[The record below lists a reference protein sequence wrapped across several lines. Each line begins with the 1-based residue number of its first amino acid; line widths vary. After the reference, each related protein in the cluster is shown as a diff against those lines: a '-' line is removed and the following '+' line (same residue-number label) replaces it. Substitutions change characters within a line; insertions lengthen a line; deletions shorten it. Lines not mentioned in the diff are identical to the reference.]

1 MSLTILVAQE
11 RWQEFDETWKAALD
25 AGQTDV
31 SDLTVALDLAG
42 NKKRIARCV
51 AMAKKQATALVETD
65 DHGDAARVLGA
76 ALCGGGNPAE
86 LAGDLYSEAFKAW
99 GEEPWWE
106 AICEAAGFSGES
118 PDLRGAWS
126 TFDKLRSMAPGTM
139 IYHGGGWG
147 VGEVTEIDPIE
158 KEIAIT
164 FAGGRTDRFPFT
176 TAADIFELLDIDDL
190 RARYYRDAEG
200 TTKGVKKDPL
210 EALLAVVDRHHGRV
224 SLVAVRTALAQV
236 GVEGSAWTAW
246 WRKAHKLAGNC
257 EWLRV
262 SGTKSRAVVERLL
275 EAKDPAED
283 LTRRL
288 RLISKPEELIN
299 TVRDLFIGSKI
310 EPEVCTAALAALDE
324 RLTQPGCTEA
334 DMLTGWIIL
343 RHHRGESPAPLTERL
358 KECMEAEAPE
368 TAFGCPALWSDFQ
381 KVRGYREQEQCVELL
396 KELYGEEKW
405 LDEAGASLQHTSP
418 GMVRALVDA
427 LLEKGHGQALAAQY
441 TSLLA
446 RPLRAPD
453 LLVTLARLAETGR
466 IEGSFPTPLRRAQ
479 ALVNLATHLWAGR
492 RGNQAL
498 TRVNQRLATLLARGD
513 SPALKTLLAEA
524 SVEDLRGFHLQ
535 ASRGVDDAIEA
546 ILTEIAFDL
555 DRNFFAGASTHFWEG
570 EAVWT
575 SRDGLERRA
584 ADLRDIRDVK
594 IPENEDAIGRAA
606 AFGDLSENSEWE
618 AAMEEQRNLTS
629 RAMDMEAELRH
640 TDLIANAVI
649 PEDTICPGTLVTYRE
664 TESNQENSIRILG
677 PWDGYLGDDVVSYRA
692 PLAASMLGLHTGDQ
706 AVLELPAGK
715 LDIEVVSIELL
726 EIE

>member
-11 RWQEFDETWKAALD
+11 RWQEFDQTWKAALD
-25 AGQTDV
+25 AGDTDV

-51 AMAKKQATALVETD
+51 AMAKKQANKLVEAD
-65 DHGDAARVLGA
+65 AHGDAARVLGA
-76 ALCGGGNPAE
+76 ALCGGGNPTE

-99 GEEPWWE
+99 SEEPWWA
-106 AICEAAGFSGES
+106 AICEASGFSGES
-118 PDLRGAWS
+118 PNLRGAWS
-126 TFDKLRSMAPGTM
+126 MFEKLRSLGSGAL

-147 VGEVTEIDPIE
+147 VGEVTEVDALTQ
-158 KEIAIT
+158 EIVIS
-164 FAGGRTDRFPFT
+164 FAGGRSDRFPFA
-176 TAADIFELLDIDDL
+176 TAADIFELLGQNDL
-190 RARYYRDAEG
+190 RARYFRDAEG
-200 TTKGVKKDPL
+200 TTKAVKKDPL
-210 EALLAVVDRHHGRV
+210 EALLAVVDRHHGRA

-246 WRKAHKLAGNC
+246 WRKTHKLAGNC

-283 LTRRL
+283 LARRL
-288 RLISKPEELIN
+288 RLISKIEEVIN
-299 TVRDLFIGSKI
+299 TVRDLFIGSKV
-310 EPEVCTAALAALDE
+310 EPEVREAALTALEE
-324 RLTQPGCTEA
+324 RLAQPDCTDA
-334 DMLTGWIIL
+334 DLLTGWIIL
-343 RHHRGESPAPLTERL
+343 RHHREASPAALTERL
-358 KECMEAEAPE
+358 TECMGAEQPA
-368 TAFGCPALWSDFQ
+368 TVHTRPALWGDFQ
-381 KVRGYREQEQCVELL
+381 LVRGYREQEQCVELL

-405 LDEAGASLQHTSP
+405 LDEAGANLQHASP

-427 LLEKGHGQALAAQY
+427 LLEKGHGKALAAQY

-466 IEGSFPTPLRRAQ
+466 IEGSFPAPLRRAQ

-498 TRVNQRLATLLARGD
+498 TRVNQRLATLLARGE

-524 SVEDLRGFHLQ
+524 TVDDLRSFHLQ
-535 ASRGVDDAIEA
+535 AGRGVDDAIEG

-584 ADLRDIRDVK
+584 ADLREIRDVK
-594 IPENEDAIGRAA
+594 IPANEDAIGAAA

-649 PEDTICPGTLVTYRE
+649 PEDTICPGTRVTYRE
-664 TESNQENSIRILG
+664 TESNETRAIRVLG

-706 AVLELPAGK
+706 AVLDLPAGK
-715 LDIEVVSIELL
+715 LDIEVTAIELL
-726 EIE
+726 DIE